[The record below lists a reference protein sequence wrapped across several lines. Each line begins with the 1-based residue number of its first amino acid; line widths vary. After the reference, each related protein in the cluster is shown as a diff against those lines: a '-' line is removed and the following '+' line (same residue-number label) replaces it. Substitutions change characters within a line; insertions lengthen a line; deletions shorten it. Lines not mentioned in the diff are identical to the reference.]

1 MPIFDH
7 WITKKK
13 RVADWQAMYPKAK
26 YWKPWHTDL
35 IGHNP
40 NGFVIVVTVQD
51 LETLWNTHTI
61 HTKASGNLER
71 FERYTVF
78 GYFDAQTT
86 LSLQFLQQVSEH
98 IISRGTTL
106 WYALEDHYQKHSY
119 STSPELPVLNAAARA
134 LASFAQNRGL
144 PKNLLDRFFYNRV
157 DDQNSY
163 AQIAL
168 SAWIAARL
176 DYHAFAF
183 SLYSPN
189 APAKHS
195 ININLHISS
204 DFIRMWAGIES
215 YGVTVGLGVASAY
228 PIYHA
233 NPVIYVPHL
242 LPHLVIITV
251 FALARQRLPPMG
263 YASEI
268 VFSWV
273 DKPCSVVQNWM
284 VGCMSCF
291 GYCW

>member
-1 MPIFDH
+1 MPNFDH

-13 RVADWQAMYPKAK
+13 RTADWQTMYPKAK
-26 YWKPWHTDL
+26 YWNLWHTNL

-78 GYFDAQTT
+78 GYFDVRTT
-86 LSLQFLQQVSEH
+86 LSLQFLQQVSDH
-98 IISRGTTL
+98 IISNGTTL
-106 WYALEDHYQKHSY
+106 WYDLEDHYQKHGHI
-119 STSPELPVLNAAARA
+119 TSSELPILNAAARA
-134 LASFAQNRGL
+134 LAAFAQNHSM
-144 PKNLLDRFFYNRV
+144 PQNLLDRFFFNRV

-163 AQIAL
+163 AQLAL

-176 DYHAFAF
+176 DYHAFIFA
-183 SLYSPN
+183 LYSPN

-204 DFIRMWAGIES
+204 DFIRTWAGIES

-228 PIYHA
+228 PIHYA

-242 LPHLVIITV
+242 LSNIVISTV
-251 FALARQRLPPMG
+251 FAPSGQRLPPKG

-268 VFSWV
+268 VFS
-273 DKPCSVVQNWM
+273 
-284 VGCMSCF
+284 
-291 GYCW
+291 